1 MPVRAWLPPLAAALL
16 LAGGSAA
23 NAQLQIVS
31 TGPAPQDDVQQFVV
45 HSDRIGRDFVVQ
57 VTSSQLPMLPGQKMP
72 AIYALD
78 LGMGIA
84 SPVGRL
90 LGRSAAMR
98 PAYIVSIGYLPGHE
112 LARNT
117 DLVHHR
123 FTYDGQTMGGGGAA
137 FEAVLLDEIRP
148 LLEARYPLD
157 PNRAFLFGHSFGGLF
172 TAELFADRPDAFA
185 GYLIASP
192 SAFTDPG
199 LVERI
204 AIAARHAPA
213 GRRIYVAWG
222 GTEDPATVQS
232 AADLA
237 RALTA
242 GSARLAL
249 RSVAYPGEN
258 HTSYYTRL
266 ILDAFPWLLP
276 KPPEHHAIAFDPSLA
291 PRYAGTYR
299 LGDGRAVKVWVK
311 EGKALWGQLTGMPA
325 IPLFPENQTDF
336 FVKGF
341 DAGVRFDPSH
351 GPAPGL
357 TLGYGGVETHAA
369 REP

>member
-1 MPVRAWLPPLAAALL
+1 
-16 LAGGSAA
+16 
-23 NAQLQIVS
+23 
-31 TGPAPQDDVQQFVV
+31 
-45 HSDRIGRDFVVQ
+45 
-57 VTSSQLPMLPGQKMP
+57 MLPGQKMP

-98 PAYIVSIGYLPGHE
+98 PAYIVSIGYLPGQE

-123 FTYDGQTMGGGGAA
+123 FTHDGQTMGGGGAA
-137 FEAVLLDEIRP
+137 FEAVLLGEIKP

-172 TAELFADRPDAFA
+172 AAEVLADRPDAFA

-192 SAFTDPG
+192 SAFTDPSLPG
-199 LVERI
+199 RL
-204 AIAARHAPA
+204 AAASRKSPP
-213 GRRIYVAWG
+213 GQRVYVAWG
-222 GTEDPATVQS
+222 GAEDANVLQS
-232 AADLA
+232 GADVT
-237 RALTA
+237 RALRA
-242 GSARLAL
+242 GNLMV

-258 HTSYYTRL
+258 HTSYYTRV

-276 KPPEHHAIAFDPSLA
+276 KPPEHNVIAFDPALA
-291 PRYAGTYR
+291 PRYAGIYR
-299 LGDGRAVKVWVK
+299 LVDGRVVKVWVK
-311 EGKALWGQLTGMPA
+311 DGRALWGQLTGMPA
-325 IPLFPENQTDF
+325 IPLFPENQTGF

-357 TLGYGGVETHAA
+357 TLSYGGVETHAT